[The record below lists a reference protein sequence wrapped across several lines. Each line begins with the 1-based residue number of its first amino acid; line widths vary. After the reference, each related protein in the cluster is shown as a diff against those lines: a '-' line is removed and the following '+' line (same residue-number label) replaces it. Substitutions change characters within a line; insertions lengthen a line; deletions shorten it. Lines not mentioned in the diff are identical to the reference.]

1 MNYETIFQTAREIA
15 QQRIRNGE
23 PVLPD
28 DTVCVIASVSG
39 KLYTALNRRENVNG
53 TIRNIHAEKEVI
65 RSMQAA
71 AETGIQTVLLLACST
86 GLPLLPCDDCMRS
99 IIALNPDNIRCEIMM
114 MDRAVPIAEFLE
126 HFRKHGNMQ
135 NMQTSQPYAH
145 AAPAATAVTSVTS
158 VSVSAV
164 SVQIPEAT
172 NDADIIRSKVSSL
185 LHAAEDDEDDT
196 DKKPK
201 PEKKK
206 RFGGFFGK
214 K

>member
-1 MNYETIFQTAREIA
+1 MNYETIFQTARELA
-15 QQRIRNGE
+15 SQRIRSGE

-28 DTVCVIASVSG
+28 DTVCVIAAVSG
-39 KLYTALNRRENVNG
+39 KLYTGVNRRENVNG
-53 TIRNIHAEKEVI
+53 TIRNIHAEKEVM
-65 RSMQAA
+65 RNMQNAG
-71 AETGIQTVLLLACST
+71 ETGIRTVLLLACGT
-86 GLPLLPCDDCMRS
+86 GMPLLPCDDCMRS

-114 MDRAVPIAEFLE
+114 MDRAVPIAEFIDR
-126 HFRKHGNMQ
+126 FRPIA
-135 NMQTSQPYAH
+135 NMQTSQPYAQ
-145 AAPAATAVTSVTS
+145 AAPAKSVTSITS
-158 VSVSAV
+158 VSVSASAV

-172 NDADIIRSKVSSL
+172 NDADLIRSKVSSL

-196 DKKPK
+196 DTKQK